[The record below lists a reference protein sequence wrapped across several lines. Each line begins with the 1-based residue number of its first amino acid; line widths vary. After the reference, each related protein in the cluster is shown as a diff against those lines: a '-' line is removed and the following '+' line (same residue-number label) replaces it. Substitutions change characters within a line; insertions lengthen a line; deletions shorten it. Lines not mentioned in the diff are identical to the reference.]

1 MSTETQAF
9 SNVGLSTNTVADWMC
24 DLVSDLQAQLMEKGK
39 DFIEYSVA
47 VDESTDT
54 TDTAQLAIFICSL
67 CVIEERLGFKSL
79 HTTTRAKGI
88 FNEVSKCVIDMKLL
102 GTNLCD

>member
-1 MSTETQAF
+1 
-9 SNVGLSTNTVADWMC
+9 MC

-54 TDTAQLAIFICSL
+54 DTAQLAIFICGAA
-67 CVIEERLGFKSL
+67 VY
-79 HTTTRAKGI
+79 
-88 FNEVSKCVIDMKLL
+88 VS
-102 GTNLCD
+102 